1 MPRFKNP
8 YWKEE
13 LEFALSRGIS
23 LKSACKYAQV
33 PLSTA
38 YKYDFKSNKKPT
50 IKEHHKTIVEMRK
63 QGKNLNEIS
72 NAIGYGIN
80 SIFKYCKKQ
89 GIKKP
94 RKSEIRY

>member
-1 MPRFKNP
+1 MPSFKNP
-8 YWKEE
+8 HWKEE

-33 PLSTA
+33 NINTV
-38 YKYDFKSNKKPT
+38 YKYGFKANDKIGIKKY
-50 IKEHHKTIVEMRK
+50 HDTIVEMRK

-94 RKSEIRY
+94 RKLEIRY